1 LHENYGKG
9 TEYILNALKIEEKL
23 KNSSGIADLNNE
35 LANVYAKMEKFQ
47 KAMEYY
53 STALDIY
60 SKSNDSVNI
69 AKLYGRIGRLHGAR
83 EYCEKRTVDQKR
95 IDYTTA
101 INFFEKSLKIYS
113 RHKSDEGLINVYLN
127 LASVYNRFEMS
138 DKALPYVMKAM
149 DYYKK
154 INDPDGIGNTFYCLA
169 ITYRKLRQFD
179 KSIEYYMETIRY
191 DKDHNITEGI
201 QFVYEELS
209 QAYYESGDY
218 KRSRDNYVQYM
229 ILRDSTYTLEKS
241 KQIFELETKYQI
253 EKKENQILVRTL
265 EKKRKQQFVYIL
277 ILFTVLLFLGSA
289 FFILQAKSKAK
300 IAEKNICLNEQKI
313 REFEKERQLI
323 AAHAVLHGEETERS
337 RLARDLHDGLGGL
350 LSGLKLSLTS
360 MKGNMVLPE
369 QNLTLFD
376 HALRILD
383 TSMKELR
390 RVAHNMMPEALA
402 KFGLKDAL
410 RDFCFELGNNKEID
424 IKFQFYGDE
433 RRLDQNYEISLYRI
447 AQELINN
454 SLKHAN
460 PTEILLQVIQEEHRI
475 HLTVQDNGIG
485 FDPEAL
491 NASDGTGLANIKS
504 RAESLKGKVDMI
516 SIPGEGTEVNVEF
529 SY

>member
-1 LHENYGKG
+1 
-9 TEYILNALKIEEKL
+9 
-23 KNSSGIADLNNE
+23 
-35 LANVYAKMEKFQ
+35 
-47 KAMEYY
+47 
-53 STALDIY
+53 
-60 SKSNDSVNI
+60 
-69 AKLYGRIGRLHGAR
+69 
-83 EYCEKRTVDQKR
+83 
-95 IDYTTA
+95 
-101 INFFEKSLKIYS
+101 
-113 RHKSDEGLINVYLN
+113 
-127 LASVYNRFEMS
+127 
-138 DKALPYVMKAM
+138 
-149 DYYKK
+149 
-154 INDPDGIGNTFYCLA
+154 
-169 ITYRKLRQFD
+169 
-179 KSIEYYMETIRY
+179 
-191 DKDHNITEGI
+191 
-201 QFVYEELS
+201 
-209 QAYYESGDY
+209 
-218 KRSRDNYVQYM
+218 
-229 ILRDSTYTLEKS
+229 
-241 KQIFELETKYQI
+241 
-253 EKKENQILVRTL
+253 
-265 EKKRKQQFVYIL
+265 
-277 ILFTVLLFLGSA
+277 
-289 FFILQAKSKAK
+289 
-300 IAEKNICLNEQKI
+300 
-313 REFEKERQLI
+313 
-323 AAHAVLHGEETERS
+323 
-337 RLARDLHDGLGGL
+337 
-350 LSGLKLSLTS
+350 
-360 MKGNMVLPE
+360 
-369 QNLTLFD
+369 LTLFD